1 MSCKVPGLSG
11 KKPTPEPHQSV
22 SPPAPGASYTVL
34 PHSSSHNASARAAHA
49 GPGGLFMNAPQASTA
64 RTAPGPQETPLTLLR
79 KHWGYPAFRPHQ
91 ETIIAS
97 VLAGNDTLA
106 IMATGGGKS
115 LCYQLPALYLGGL
128 TVVISPLIALMKD
141 QVDDLNAR
149 GIMAAACNS
158 SLDSRERTRIEA
170 EMKAGRLHLLFVSP
184 EKCMQAGFLDTLAA
198 APVRLIAIDEAHCI
212 SEWGHNF
219 RPEDPGTCPVQETVP
234 HRSGDCPYR
243 DRDPGSAERYL
254 PAARPRAC
262 QGVRGQFQ
270 PGEPDVPGGP
280 EEEPAGH
287 ARRFPLPAQERVWHR
302 LLHEQER
309 DRRDRI
315 RTPEKRL

>member
-1 MSCKVPGLSG
+1 
-11 KKPTPEPHQSV
+11 
-22 SPPAPGASYTVL
+22 
-34 PHSSSHNASARAAHA
+34 
-49 GPGGLFMNAPQASTA
+49 MNAPQASTA

-158 SLDSRERTRIEA
+158 SLDSRERTRNRGGDEGGPA
-170 EMKAGRLHLLFVSP
+170 PPPVCLAGEMHAGRFS
-184 EKCMQAGFLDTLAA
+184 
-198 APVRLIAIDEAHCI
+198 
-212 SEWGHNF
+212 
-219 RPEDPGTCPVQETVP
+219 
-234 HRSGDCPYR
+234 
-243 DRDPGSAERYL
+243 
-254 PAARPRAC
+254 
-262 QGVRGQFQ
+262 
-270 PGEPDVPGGP
+270 
-280 EEEPAGH
+280 
-287 ARRFPLPAQERVWHR
+287 
-302 LLHEQER
+302 
-309 DRRDRI
+309 
-315 RTPEKRL
+315 